1 MVAAVEEDALDPLEE
16 IVSPKVPSR
25 LLGVLMSVTSMGRSE
40 EALSSDPGVTRS
52 RRGLLGRGEKL
63 SSCIAA
69 DGGLGMPAAEEE
81 APFES
86 SVSNFCV
93 ENFFLTENDLP
104 LTWGVCASVFDGGAA
119 AGGIFLSCFELGLDS
134 CACARTDAFRFAAGK
149 RGEVNGA
156 AEVDDACIG
165 LEIFQDVGTK
175 STNLFDHRNQHERTL
190 RCVGSGVQWKD
201 EAAED
206 SLGPKVACLVGVVD
220 LLIAFWIPFT
230 VAVKTRESEALRRF
244 CCFFFRFRRSMG
256 PTAMFSY
263 SGSCCAATAL
273 GARKDPLTSD
283 DCIWETTSSTS
294 LGRMPIWNRLI
305 QIYSDIGWSL
315 TLFLHRISR
324 KMNILTE

>member
-1 MVAAVEEDALDPLEE
+1 MVAVVEEDALDPLEE

-40 EALSSDPGVTRS
+40 EALSSDPGVARS
-52 RRGLLGRGEKL
+52 RWGLLGRGEKL

-86 SVSNFCV
+86 SVSNFCL

-104 LTWGVCASVFDGGAA
+104 LTWGVCASLVDDDAA

-165 LEIFQDVGTK
+165 LETFKMLD
-175 STNLFDHRNQHERTL
+175 LFDPL
-190 RCVGSGVQWKD
+190 
-201 EAAED
+201 
-206 SLGPKVACLVGVVD
+206 PKSA
-220 LLIAFWIPFT
+220 
-230 VAVKTRESEALRRF
+230 
-244 CCFFFRFRRSMG
+244 
-256 PTAMFSY
+256 
-263 SGSCCAATAL
+263 
-273 GARKDPLTSD
+273 
-283 DCIWETTSSTS
+283 
-294 LGRMPIWNRLI
+294 
-305 QIYSDIGWSL
+305 
-315 TLFLHRISR
+315 
-324 KMNILTE
+324 